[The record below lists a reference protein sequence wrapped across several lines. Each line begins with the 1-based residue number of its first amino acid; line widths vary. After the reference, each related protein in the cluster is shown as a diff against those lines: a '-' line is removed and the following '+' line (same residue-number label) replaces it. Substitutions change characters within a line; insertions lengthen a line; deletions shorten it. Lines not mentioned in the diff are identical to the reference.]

1 MIIQFNSSI
10 LLFEHG
16 HVESFSIDNFF
27 FILPFHFDKDQL
39 MQHYWTNKSIFNNS
53 KSQSTTPFT
62 VHIMKATWQ
71 NGKAIISTV
80 NLSLS
85 FNMAACQSF
94 FQCLL
99 KSICI
104 FMYIWMSC
112 SSLSI
117 VSVLLFKIPHTH
129 WMLRT
134 GQSLWLMQELLG
146 TYGECIAEL
155 NWESTGVNNTLCQI
169 IFDSFKDKIYRPID
183 Q

>member
-1 MIIQFNSSI
+1 
-10 LLFEHG
+10 
-16 HVESFSIDNFF
+16 
-27 FILPFHFDKDQL
+27 
-39 MQHYWTNKSIFNNS
+39 
-53 KSQSTTPFT
+53 
-62 VHIMKATWQ
+62 
-71 NGKAIISTV
+71 
-80 NLSLS
+80 
-85 FNMAACQSF
+85 MAACQSF

>member
-1 MIIQFNSSI
+1 
-10 LLFEHG
+10 
-16 HVESFSIDNFF
+16 
-27 FILPFHFDKDQL
+27 
-39 MQHYWTNKSIFNNS
+39 
-53 KSQSTTPFT
+53 
-62 VHIMKATWQ
+62 
-71 NGKAIISTV
+71 
-80 NLSLS
+80 
-85 FNMAACQSF
+85 MAACQSF

-134 GQSLWLMQELLG
+134 GQSLWLMQELMG

-183 Q
+183 NNIIKDLWVWKIVLMKIDFIRTIYISYFFFFYQKVVFFNGHNKNTLKQNMTKMHHLNATTRHNDIIIITNKSAMHAV

>member
-1 MIIQFNSSI
+1 
-10 LLFEHG
+10 
-16 HVESFSIDNFF
+16 
-27 FILPFHFDKDQL
+27 
-39 MQHYWTNKSIFNNS
+39 
-53 KSQSTTPFT
+53 
-62 VHIMKATWQ
+62 
-71 NGKAIISTV
+71 
-80 NLSLS
+80 
-85 FNMAACQSF
+85 MAACQSF

-183 Q
+183 NNINKDLWIWKIVLMKIDFIRTIYIYNFFIFFYQKVVFF